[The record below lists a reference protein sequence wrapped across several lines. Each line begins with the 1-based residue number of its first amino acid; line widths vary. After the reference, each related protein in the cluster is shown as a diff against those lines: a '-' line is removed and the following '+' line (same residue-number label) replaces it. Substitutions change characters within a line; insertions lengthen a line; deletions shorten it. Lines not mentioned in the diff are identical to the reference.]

1 MKKIKDNSWLKLLL
15 TGIILI
21 VIYKSVDNLG
31 GIFSFFGT
39 FLEVLMPCIIGAVIA
54 LFMYV
59 PTKKLERVFKKVKC
73 KPIQKGARLISALL
87 VYAIAFCL
95 LAFGIKFI
103 IPVLYKNIEELITKI
118 PGYAADLN
126 KLTAHI
132 DFIPKFD
139 IALLEEILKKYLDP
153 AKINSYISLI
163 SGIFNSFISVVV
175 SVIIS
180 LYIVLETEN
189 IKAYSHKLRSHIN
202 IGEKADIYVLY
213 ARKVVSLFRSYFAG
227 LFLDSLLIGAIS
239 TVIFMLFGIKYPAF
253 LGLVIGIGNLVP
265 IFGPIVAAFLV
276 CFIGMISLGP
286 INALWLFVYQII
298 LAQVD
303 GNIINPK
310 IVGAQVGLKPL
321 WVLISVTVFGGL
333 FGPLGMVLGVPVF
346 ASVKLIL
353 DDLLDDGKVNASEK
367 ETKE

>member
-1 MKKIKDNSWLKLLL
+1 MKKLRDNSWLKLLL
-15 TGIILI
+15 IGIILI
-21 VIYKSVDNLG
+21 VIYKSVDNLS

-39 FLEVLMPCIIGAVIA
+39 VLEVLTPCIIGAVIA

-59 PTKKLERVFKKVKC
+59 PTKKLEGVIKKIKWSPV
-73 KPIQKGARLISALL
+73 QKNARLISAIF
-87 VYAIAFCL
+87 VYVIAFCV

-103 IPVLYKNIEELITKI
+103 IPVLYKNVEELIVKI
-118 PGYAADLN
+118 PGYAENLN
-126 KLTAHI
+126 KLTANI
-132 DFIPKFD
+132 NFIPKFD
-139 IALLEEILKKYLDP
+139 MTFLEEILKKYLDP

-163 SGIFNSFISVVV
+163 SGIFNSFISFVV

-189 IKAYSHKLRSHIN
+189 IKAYLHRLRAHIN
-202 IGEKADIYVLY
+202 IGKKADIYVFY

-239 TVIFMLFGIKYPAF
+239 TVVFMLFDIKYPAF
-253 LGLVIGIGNLVP
+253 LGLVIGIGNFIP
-265 IFGPIVAAFLV
+265 IFGPIVAAFV
-276 CFIGMISLGP
+276 VYFIGVLSLDPIS
-286 INALWLFVYQII
+286 ALWLFAYQII

-310 IVGAQVGLKPL
+310 IVGSHVGLKPL
-321 WVLISVTVFGGL
+321 WVLISVTIFGGL

-346 ASVKLIL
+346 ASVKLVM
-353 DDLLDDGKVNASEK
+353 DDFLDDGRVNGSKEEK
-367 ETKE
+367 KE